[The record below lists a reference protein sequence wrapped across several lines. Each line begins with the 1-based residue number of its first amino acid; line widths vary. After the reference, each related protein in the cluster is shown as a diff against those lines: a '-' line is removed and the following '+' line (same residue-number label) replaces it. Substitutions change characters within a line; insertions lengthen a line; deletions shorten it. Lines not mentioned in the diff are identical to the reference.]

1 MCGARDRWSPA
12 EAKWRQANRAFFKRA
27 LFGQCP
33 RCGKG
38 KLFDG
43 YLNVAKACTACG
55 LDYAM
60 FDAGD
65 GPAVF
70 VILIVGA
77 IVAGG
82 ALYVEFTFQP
92 PYWVHAVLW
101 LPLIVILTSRS
112 CGSPNRCCSS
122 CNTSTARAR
131 AGSPNNARHLPP
143 HAGADAVASAGLS
156 AC

>member
-1 MCGARDRWSPA
+1 LSEPGVSHAA
-12 EAKWRQANRAFFKRA
+12 LRA
-27 LFGQCP
+27 LCP

-38 KLFDG
+38 KLFNG
-43 YLNVAKACTACG
+43 YLEVAPRCTHCG

-77 IVAGG
+77 IICAA
-82 ALYVEFTFQP
+82 ALFVEFTYQP

-101 LPLIVILTSRS
+101 IPITAILTFVLLRLVKSLLLVLQYK
-112 CGSPNRCCSS
+112 N
-122 CNTSTARAR
+122 R
-131 AGSPNNARHLPP
+131 AGEGRLT
-143 HAGADAVASAGLS
+143 D
-156 AC
+156 